1 MSITGRP
8 LRAMKGHTLLSARV
22 RVDGHKE
29 HGDVIPGDLAKLLV
43 YFEEAE
49 TAHEVTHDPSSGIAQ
64 SAVPY

>member
-29 HGDVIPGDLAKLLV
+29 HGDVISGDLAKLLV